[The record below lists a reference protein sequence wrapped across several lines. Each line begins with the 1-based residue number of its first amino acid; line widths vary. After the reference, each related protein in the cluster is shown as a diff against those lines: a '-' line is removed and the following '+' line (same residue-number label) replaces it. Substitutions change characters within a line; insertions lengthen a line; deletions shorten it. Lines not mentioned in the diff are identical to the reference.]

1 MDGLNKFKDKKIHF
15 IGIGGIS
22 MSAIANFLLDYDINV
37 TGSDLSYNDKIK
49 ELESRGALINIEHD
63 AENVKSVD
71 IIVISSAIPDE
82 NPELKY
88 ARDNNIKVF
97 KRAEML
103 AEIAKDKRL
112 IAVSGSHG
120 KTTTTGMLASIFL
133 QSDKD
138 PSIMIG
144 GDIDLIAGNYKSG
157 EGEFFITEADES
169 DGSLLYFDP
178 DISIVTNIEPEH
190 LDYYGGEEDLYD
202 TMYEFIKKTGE
213 SGIILCLEDEGLNT
227 NLIKSRLNKDGALE
241 FTGYGLTNGDYRA
254 DIIKNNNFFT
264 SYNLFYQ
271 GEFIDKIEMQ
281 LTGEHNVLNSLAAIA
296 AARKAGLDW
305 NDIIAGLFNFKGV
318 KRRFEFKGE
327 FNGIKF
333 IDDYAHHP
341 SELETVIKS
350 AKNLKSNQIRFVFQP
365 HRYTRTRDLWD
376 DFIEVLSDRG
386 ISYYIVDIYSANQPK
401 IENISSKKL
410 VDEIKSKEPNVDI
423 EYVGSLD
430 EAMNNLIK
438 IIDKGDLV
446 LTVGA
451 GDVYKIGDRILN
463 TLRCEQ
469 DV

>member
-49 ELESRGALINIEHD
+49 ELESRGVLINIEHD
-63 AENVKSVD
+63 AENVKSAD
-71 IIVISSAIPDE
+71 IVVISSAIPDE

-88 ARDNNIKVF
+88 ARDNNIKVL

-103 AEIAKDKRL
+103 AEIAEDKRL

-120 KTTTTGMLASIFL
+120 KTTTTGMLTSIFL
-133 QSDKD
+133 ESGRD

-178 DISIVTNIEPEH
+178 EISIVTNIEPEH
-190 LDYYGGEEDLYD
+190 LDHYGGEEDLYD

-213 SGIILCLEDEGLNT
+213 AGIILCLEDEGVNT
-227 NLIKSRLNKDGALE
+227 NLIRKRLNKDDSLE
-241 FTGYGLTNGDYRA
+241 VTGYGLTNGDYRA
-254 DIIKNNNFFT
+254 EIIKNNNFFA

-271 GEFIDKIEMQ
+271 GEYIDKVEMQ

-305 NDIIAGLFNFKGV
+305 DDIIAGLFSFKGV

-327 FNGIKF
+327 VNGIKF

-350 AKNLKSNQIRFVFQP
+350 AKNLKTNQIRFVFQP

-376 DFIEVLSDRG
+376 DFIKVLSDKDVF
-386 ISYYIVDIYSANQPK
+386 YYLVDIYSANQEK
-401 IENISSKKL
+401 IENVSSKKL
-410 VDEIKSKEPNVDI
+410 VAEIKSKEPDVDI
-423 EYVGSLD
+423 EYIGSLD
-430 EAMNNLIK
+430 KAIHMLK
-438 IIDKGDLV
+438 KTIDKDDLF

-451 GDVYKIGDRILN
+451 GDVYKIGDEILN
-463 TLRCEQ
+463 TLRSEQ
-469 DV
+469 NV